1 MAARAAR
8 AEAPY
13 GELVRQYLDLRD
25 QNPGVLLLFRVGS
38 FYEVLFEDA
47 ELVGRELGLKLGDR
61 PSGGSAPPVPQCG
74 FAHHALDT
82 FLPRLLS
89 RGYRVAVCEEEAPP
103 ERGEPGAAGAAGASG
118 GPGAAGGAEGVR
130 RRAVVRTLTPGTVTD
145 PGLLREDRPTF
156 LAAVVAGEE
165 GRIGL
170 AWTDVAAGEFRA
182 GEFDLEGAAAE
193 LQRLDPAEVLVPA
206 DFPSPEALTARRPV
220 TPVGPA
226 GGEGAAGGGS
236 PGGAIGR
243 LRRAFPGAPLG
254 DLPLAQ
260 VAAGVVVTYLETTQ
274 GEQTPPL
281 ERPQA
286 AGAGDSLRLDA
297 ATQRHLE
304 LVETE
309 HGRTRQGSLLATIDR
324 AVTPMGQR
332 MLRGWL
338 QRPLTSLSK
347 IGVRQ
352 RIVAELVADGA
363 RRTALAECLGAFADL
378 ERLAG
383 RAAAHRATADDLRAM
398 AAAGGALPGLA
409 RAAGGAQTPFLRAL
423 GNARPGLTGFAARAR
438 AVLPEPG
445 EAEVAGAGPVR
456 PDASPALAAAL
467 ARLGAARDWQAQYV
481 EGLRRR
487 RTLGRVKLE
496 RTSTQGLFLEVP
508 ANTEVPPDWV
518 RRGGLQKVERY
529 TTPDLEAHAVEL
541 AAAEALAA
549 AETRAVLEALRTA
562 AAAVAGEARDLAR
575 NLAAS
580 DALLSLALVAVERG
594 WVRPEVD
601 EGDEIVVEGGRH
613 PVVETQVGQGAFQP
627 NDARLQARGL
637 RDQVVV
643 LTGPN
648 MAGKSVWMRQVA
660 TITLLAQ
667 AGSYVPARRARIGLV
682 DAIYTRIGAVDD
694 PAGGRS
700 TFMVE
705 MEETAGVLRGA
716 TDRSL
721 VLLDELGR
729 GTSTHDGMAIA
740 WAVIEHL
747 AAGPARPRAIV
758 ATHYHELAA
767 LGTAYPQLTLL
778 RAAVEERA
786 DRVVFTHRI
795 EPGAADRSFGIEV
808 ARLAGLPGPLLA
820 RAREVAEA
828 IEPLSAEIA
837 GRLGGLGRGGRAAG
851 GSGGGRR
858 AGSGRE
864 IA

>member
-1 MAARAAR
+1 MGRTMTTTTARGGAR
-8 AEAPY
+8 Y
-13 GELVRQYLDLRD
+13 GELVRQYLELRD
-25 QNPGVLLLFRVGS
+25 QHPGVLLLFRVGS

-47 ELVGRELGLKLGDR
+47 ELVARELGLKLGDR
-61 PSGGSAPPVPQCG
+61 PSGGAAPPVPQCG

-82 FLPRLLS
+82 FLPRLLA
-89 RGYRVAVCEEEAPP
+89 RGYRVAVCEEE
-103 ERGEPGAAGAAGASG
+103 ERGEADGSG
-118 GPGAAGGAEGVR
+118 GGGGGGRPEAEEGLR

-145 PGLLREDRPTF
+145 PALLREDRPTY
-156 LAAVVAGEE
+156 LAALVAGEDD
-165 GRIGL
+165 RIGL

-182 GEFDLEGAAAE
+182 GEFDPEGAAAE
-193 LQRLDPAEVLVPA
+193 LQRLDPAEVLL
-206 DFPSPEALTARRPV
+206 PEDGGEPGVGILRELTDGRAV
-220 TPVGPA
+220 TPAGRAAGP
-226 GGEGAAGGGS
+226 GAA
-236 PGGAIGR
+236 AR
-243 LRRAFPGAPLG
+243 LGRAFPDAPLA

-260 VAAGVVVTYLETTQ
+260 AAAGVIVGYLEATQ
-274 GEQTPPL
+274 GDQPPPL
-281 ERPQA
+281 ERPQP
-286 AGAGDSLRLDA
+286 AGAADSLRLDA

-309 HGRTRQGSLLATIDR
+309 HARTRAGSLLDTIDR
-324 AVTPMGQR
+324 AATPMGR
-332 MLRGWL
+332 RLLRAWL
-338 QRPLTSLSK
+338 LRPLTSLTK
-347 IGVRQ
+347 IAVRQ
-352 RIVAELVADGA
+352 RIVAELVESEALREDLAA
-363 RRTALAECLGAFADL
+363 RLAAFADL

-383 RAAAHRATADDLRAM
+383 RAAAHRATPDDLRALAG
-398 AAAGGALPGLA
+398 AAAALPALGHA
-409 RAAGGAQTPFLRAL
+409 VAGAQVPFLRAL
-423 GNARPGLTGFAARAR
+423 ANPRRGLAGFAARAA
-438 AVLPEPG
+438 AVLAGPVEGAGGARDKQGGPG
-445 EAEVAGAGPVR
+445 GQGGLGGPVR

-467 ARLGAARDWQAQYV
+467 ARLDAARGWQARYV

-487 RTLGRVKLE
+487 PGLGKARLE

-508 ANTEVPPDWV
+508 ANTPVPADWV
-518 RRGGLQKVERY
+518 RRGGLQRVERY
-529 TTPDLEAHAVEL
+529 TTAALEEHAVEL
-541 AAAEALAA
+541 AQAEGEAA
-549 AETRAVLEALRTA
+549 AETRAVLEALRGA

-575 NLAAS
+575 YLAAA
-580 DALLSLALVAVERG
+580 DALLSLALVAAERG
-594 WVRPEVD
+594 WARPTVD
-601 EGDEIVVEGGRH
+601 AGDEVVIEGGRH
-613 PVVETQVGQGAFQP
+613 PVLEAQGPFQP

-660 TITLLAQ
+660 LLVLLAQ
-667 AGSYVPARRARIGLV
+667 MGAFVPARQARVGLV
-682 DAIYTRIGAVDD
+682 DALYTRIGAVDD

-705 MEETAGVLRGA
+705 MEETGAVLRGA

-747 AAGPARPRAIV
+747 AAGPVRPRAII

-767 LGTAYPQLTLL
+767 LGAAYPQLTLL
-778 RAAVEERA
+778 RAAVEERP

-808 ARLAGLPGPLLA
+808 ARLAGLPPAVLT
-820 RAREVAEA
+820 RAREVADA

-837 GRLGGLGRGGRAAG
+837 GRLGGLGRQ
-851 GSGGGRR
+851 RR
-858 AGSGRE
+858 ASARPRRE

>member
-1 MAARAAR
+1 MAVRAGRGGAR
-8 AEAPY
+8 Y

-47 ELVGRELGLKLGDR
+47 ELVGRELGLKLGER

-103 ERGEPGAAGAAGASG
+103 ERAEPAASG
-118 GPGAAGGAEGVR
+118 APSGAPAGGADGLR

-145 PGLLREDRPTF
+145 PGLLREDRPTY
-156 LAAVVAGEE
+156 LAAVVAGEPD
-165 GRIGL
+165 RIGL

-206 DFPSPEALTARRPV
+206 DFPAPEGLIGRRPV
-220 TPVGPA
+220 TPA
-226 GGEGAAGGGS
+226 GAAGD
-236 PGGAIGR
+236 GAAGR
-243 LRRAFPGAPLG
+243 LSRAFPGSPLG

-260 VAAGVVVTYLETTQ
+260 VAAGVVVAYLEATQ
-274 GEQTPPL
+274 GDQPPPL

-286 AGAGDSLRLDA
+286 AGAADSLRLDA
-297 ATQRHLE
+297 STQRHLE

-324 AVTPMGQR
+324 TATPMGQR

-338 QRPLTSLSK
+338 LRPLTSLSK

-363 RRTALAECLGAFADL
+363 RRGALAERLGAFADL

-383 RAAAHRATADDLRAM
+383 RAAAHRATPDDLRAL

-409 RAAGGAQTPFLRAL
+409 RIAGGAQTPFLRAL
-423 GNARPGLTGFAARAR
+423 GNARPGLAGFAARAG

-445 EAEVAGAGPVR
+445 EAPAGAGPVR
-456 PDASPALAAAL
+456 PDASPALAAART
-467 ARLGAARDWQAQYV
+467 RLDAAGDWQAQYV

-487 RTLGRVKLE
+487 RGLGRVKLE

-508 ANTEVPPDWV
+508 ANTEVPEDWV
-518 RRGGLQKVERY
+518 RRGGLQRVERY
-529 TTPDLEAHAVEL
+529 TTPELEEHAVEL
-541 AAAEALAA
+541 AAAEALVA
-549 AETRAVLEALRTA
+549 AETRAVLEALRAA

-575 NLAAS
+575 NLAAT

-613 PVVETQVGQGAFQP
+613 PVVETQVGAQAGAFQP

-637 RDQVVV
+637 RDQLVV

-660 TITLLAQ
+660 VIVLLAQ

-682 DAIYTRIGAVDD
+682 DAVYTRIGAVDD

-837 GRLGGLGRGGRAAG
+837 GRLGGLGRSGRAAG
-851 GSGGGRR
+851 SGRD
-858 AGSGRE
+858 AGKGRE